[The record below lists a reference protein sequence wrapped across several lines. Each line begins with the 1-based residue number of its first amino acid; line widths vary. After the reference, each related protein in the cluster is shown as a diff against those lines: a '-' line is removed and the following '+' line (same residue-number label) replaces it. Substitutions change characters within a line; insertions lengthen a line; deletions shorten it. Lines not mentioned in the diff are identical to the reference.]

1 MLSFSPFLLLLLLLC
16 DRGREN
22 VFVRIPFFAI
32 ESRLDNFPNLD
43 FVLTTKTQDRLLKK
57 KLNQILSDVVT
68 FNLGESLSTSTKAHV
83 THSHRRPP
91 PSSSF
96 ATVHIRTQHPSI
108 YMYCQ
113 CMGKRLI
120 SAPVCSPS
128 SVILSLA
135 QKGIEEREC
144 RTMFFLSSHY
154 ARCHLTRCCKKEG
167 PSVPHVL
174 L

>member
-1 MLSFSPFLLLLLLLC
+1 MLSFFPHLLLLLLLLC

-32 ESRLDNFPNLD
+32 ESRFDNFPNLD
-43 FVLTTKTQDRLLKK
+43 FVLTTKTQERLFFKK
-57 KLNQILSDVVT
+57 KQNNILSDVVT

-83 THSHRRPP
+83 HIPTGALPLPP
-91 PSSSF
+91 PSQNSM
-96 ATVHIRTQHPSI
+96 RTQHPSV

-120 SAPVCSPS
+120 SAPVCSPLAS

-135 QKGIEEREC
+135 KKGIEEREC
-144 RTMFFLSSHY
+144 RTMPPFLRAHTM
-154 ARCHLTRCCKKEG
+154 LGVT
-167 PSVPHVL
+167 
-174 L
+174 